1 MIYPNTGGSYSMGD
15 PNDLEQRKRELIQ
28 RLMASGARNQTGLS
42 GLRSLPLFGGRGRGS
57 TDLPNAAL
65 PSISFNPFLAMAQNH
80 PAELFQAPPGIT
92 QAALTQAQAG
102 LAPQASTGADQ
113 SQAAQAFLGT
123 AGQNPGVDGP
133 GAAPA
138 APAAGFNPANTG
150 AGPDLNAWIQ
160 PTSAAGGANV
170 RHLAGSGGTQ
180 PAVPNA
186 IFTNPFLARL
196 AGAISV

>member
-1 MIYPNTGGSYSMGD
+1 MIYPNTGAGYSMGD

-28 RLMASGARNQTGLS
+28 KLMASGARNQTGLT

-80 PAELFQAPPGIT
+80 PAEAFQAPPGIT
-92 QAALTQAQAG
+92 QAALAQAQAG
-102 LAPQASTGADQ
+102 LAPQDATGADQ

-138 APAAGFNPANTG
+138 APSFNPSNTG
-150 AGPDLNAWIQ
+150 AGPDPTAWIQ
-160 PTSAAGGANV
+160 PTSAGATNV

-180 PAVPNA
+180 PAIPNA
-186 IFTNPFLARL
+186 IFTNPYLARL
-196 AGAISV
+196 AGAIAV